1 MIGLMQD
8 HPLLV
13 SALLDHAEREHGAA
27 KMVSRHSDGE
37 TIRQTYADMALRSR
51 RLGTALAALGA
62 GPGAVVGTLAWNTGR
77 HMEIYYAVSGIGA
90 VCHTINPRLFDAQV
104 TFILQDA
111 ADQILF
117 VDLDLAPLAERC
129 LAGTTALRA
138 VVVLC
143 RADQLPALSLPP
155 GVTLHAYEALIE
167 GVAPLEAWPVLDERS
182 AAALCYTSGTTGSP
196 KGVLYSH
203 RSILLHTYAICA
215 ADAFG
220 FSARDTVMPVV
231 PMFHVMAWG
240 FPYAAAA
247 TGFDL
252 ALPGNRLDGASLQQL
267 ILEAGVTKAAGV
279 PTVWLGLKR
288 QLEESGEGLGALALI
303 VNGGAALPPAIVE
316 SFRRDHGVKVQH
328 AWGMTEASPVAGIN
342 TPRRSQAAFPAPDY
356 DLTQRRQGRP
366 PFGIAVKVVDLAGAE
381 QPRDGVSVGLV
392 KLKGPWVIA
401 RYFNHP
407 DEEILDADGW
417 FATGDIGAI
426 DAHGDLLITDRAKD
440 AVKSGGEW
448 ISTIELET
456 LALSHP
462 AVQEAAVVAKPD
474 PVWDERPLLI
484 CVLKPGATATAED
497 LRAFYEGKVA
507 KWWIPSEVVF
517 TDALPHAATGKVN
530 KVELRRLFAGVGA

>member
-8 HPLLV
+8 RPLLV
-13 SALLDHAEREHGAA
+13 SALLEHAEREHSAA
-27 KMVSRHSDGE
+27 SIVSRHSDGE
-37 TIRQTYADMALRSR
+37 IVRQTYADLARRSR
-51 RLGTALAALGA
+51 ALGGALATLGA
-62 GPGAVVGTLAWNTGR
+62 GPGAVVGTLAWNTAR
-77 HMEIYYAVSGIGA
+77 HMEIYFAVSGVGA
-90 VCHTINPRLFDAQV
+90 ICHTINPRLFDAQIQ
-104 TFILQDA
+104 FIVQDA

-117 VDLDLAPLAERC
+117 VDLDLAPLVERC
-129 LAGTTALRA
+129 IAGATALRA

-143 RADQLPALSLPP
+143 RADQLPSLALPP
-155 GVTLHAYEALIE
+155 GVALHAYEALIE
-167 GVAPLEAWPVLDERS
+167 AADPVVVWPELDERS
-182 AAALCYTSGTTGSP
+182 AASLCYTSGTTGAP

-252 ALPGNRLDGASLQQL
+252 VLPGNRLDGASLHEL
-267 ILEAGVTKAAGV
+267 ILAEGVTKAAGV
-279 PTVWLGLKR
+279 PTLWLGLKSH
-288 QLEESGEGLGALALI
+288 LEKTGAGLGALELI

-316 SFRRDHGVKVQH
+316 GFRRDHGVRVQH
-328 AWGMTEASPVAGIN
+328 AWGMTECSPVAGIN
-342 TPRRSQAAFPAPDY
+342 TPQRGQAAWPSPDY
-356 DLTQRRQGRP
+356 DQTQRRQGRP
-366 PFGIAVKVVDLAGAE
+366 PFGISVKVVDDAGAE

-392 KLKGPWVIA
+392 KLKGYWVISH
-401 RYFNHP
+401 YFNHP
-407 DEEILDADGW
+407 DADVLDADGW
-417 FATGDIGAI
+417 FSTGDIGSI

-448 ISTIELET
+448 ISTIELEN

-484 CVLKPGATATAED
+484 CVLKPGAAASAED

-507 KWWIPSEVVF
+507 KWWIPNEVVF
-517 TDALPHAATGKVN
+517 TDALPHSATGKLN
-530 KVELRRLFAGVGA
+530 KVELRRLFCGVG